1 MIRYINEKE
10 VAQILA
16 MPKTI
21 ELVEASLR
29 ARAEG
34 RAIDVPRVRARAPT
48 GTLHILEAAAPDLK
62 LIGYKAYYSNP
73 GKGARYHVHLIDTD
87 SGKLLAMIEASHLGM
102 VRTGAASGVATKY
115 MAREDAATVGMIGAG
130 KQAVGQLEAVCAV
143 RKIREVKVYSRN
155 IDRAREFCAALSGR
169 LGVKMEPVATAMD
182 AVRGV
187 DIVNVITKATEP
199 VLLGAWLEPG
209 QHINAAGS
217 NALTRRELDVAAITR
232 CARVVVDSRGT
243 ARNECGDLLP
253 LVETGKVDWDAL
265 PELGELITG
274 RVAGRRARDEITL
287 YESHGMGIQ
296 DIYTGHHILEVARRQ
311 NIGVDL
317 PVGG

>member
-16 MPKTI
+16 MPKTV
-21 ELVEASLR
+21 ELVEASLK

-34 RAIDVPRVRARAPT
+34 RAIDVPRVRARAPS
-48 GTLHILEAAAPDLK
+48 GTLHILEAAAPELK

-73 GKGARYHVHLIDTD
+73 GKGSRYHVHLIDTD
-87 SGKLLAMIEASHLGM
+87 SGNLVAMIEASFLGM
-102 VRTGAASGVATKY
+102 VRTGAASGVATRY
-115 MAREDAATVGMIGAG
+115 MAREDAAIVGMIGAG

-143 RKIREVKVYSRN
+143 RKIRHVKVFSRN
-155 IDRAREFCAALSGR
+155 AERVRGFCETMNAK
-169 LGVKMEPVATAMD
+169 LGITMEAVATCAD

-187 DIVNVITKATEP
+187 DVINVITKASVP
-199 VLLGAWLEPG
+199 VLLGEWLEAG

-217 NALTRRELDVAAITR
+217 NALTRRELDVAAIAR
-232 CARVVVDSRGT
+232 CTRVVVDSRGT

-253 LVETGKVDWDAL
+253 LVESGKLDWDAL
-265 PELGELITG
+265 PELGEVIVG
-274 RVAGRRARDEITL
+274 RIPGRKSRDEITL

-296 DIYTGHHILEVARRQ
+296 DIYTGHHVLEVARQ
-311 NIGVDL
+311 KNIGVDL